1 MRHGTEPSE
10 RPELPP
16 EGPYVSLAPP
26 THFSH
31 EPSSITRRAFLATGA
46 AAAAGLALYAGTHAR
61 HELEIVRRT
70 ILIRD
75 LPDSFQGFRIAQI
88 SDIHLVEWTEPWF
101 LRRVVAEVNKL
112 APDLVALT
120 GDFISRGP
128 RSVDVA
134 HRAMPVCAEA
144 LSELQCPQRF
154 AILGNHDVVVDPG
167 MVVRALA
174 DRGIP
179 TLVNS
184 FTAIE
189 RGSDLLW
196 LCGVDDPGASVPYLS
211 AAIPKLP
218 GAPVILLAH
227 EPDYADNVRRHP
239 RFPLIDLMLSGHSHG
254 GQVRL
259 PWIGPLVLPPLGQK
273 YVSGLFRFA
282 QMQLYVNRGI
292 GTVGVPFRF
301 DCPPEITEITLQ
313 RA

>member
-1 MRHGTEPSE
+1 MGVMFD
-10 RPELPP
+10 ELHP
-16 EGPYVSLAPP
+16 A
-26 THFSH
+26 
-31 EPSSITRRAFLATGA
+31 PSSITRRIFVRSAML
-46 AAAAGLALYAGTHAR
+46 AAGGFGLYASTYAR

-70 ILIRD
+70 LLIRD

-128 RSVDVA
+128 RSEKVA
-134 HRAMPVCAEA
+134 YRAMPVCAEE
-144 LSELQCPQRF
+144 LSALQCPQRF
-154 AILGNHDVVVDPG
+154 AVLGNHDVQVDSA
-167 MVVRALA
+167 MVVRVLA
-174 DRGIP
+174 AANIP
-179 TLVNS
+179 TLVNR

-189 RGSDLLW
+189 RGGDRLW
-196 LCGVDDPGASVPYLS
+196 LCGVDDPGASVPYL
-211 AAIPKLP
+211 AEAVPAHP
-218 GAPVILLAH
+218 GAPVILMAH
-227 EPDYADNVRRHP
+227 EPDFADNVRRHP

-259 PWIGPLVLPPLGQK
+259 PWIGPLVLPPMGQK
-273 YVSGLFRFA
+273 YVSGLFRFD

>member
-1 MRHGTEPSE
+1 VFD
-10 RPELPP
+10 ELNP
-16 EGPYVSLAPP
+16 APR
-26 THFSH
+26 SARQVL
-31 EPSSITRRAFLATGA
+31 TRRAFLGSAMLAG
-46 AAAAGLALYAGTHAR
+46 AGLGIYATTHGR

-75 LPDSFQGFRIAQI
+75 LPDSFQGFRLVQL

-112 APDLVALT
+112 APDLVVLT

-128 RSVDVA
+128 RNISVA
-134 HRAMPVCAEA
+134 YRAMPVCAEE
-144 LSELQCPQRF
+144 LSAIQCPHLF
-154 AILGNHDVVVDPG
+154 AILGNHDVQVDSS
-167 MVVRALA
+167 MVQRAMA
-174 DRGIP
+174 AAKIP
-179 TLVNS
+179 MLVNR

-189 RGSDLLW
+189 RGSDRIW
-196 LCGVDDPGASVPYLS
+196 LCGVDDPGTSVPYLS
-211 AAIPKLP
+211 GAIPAHP

-227 EPDYADNVRRHP
+227 EPDYADMVRRHP
-239 RFPLIDLMLSGHSHG
+239 RFPLVDLMLSGHSHG

-259 PWIGPLVLPPLGQK
+259 PWVGPLVLPPMGQK
-273 YVSGLFRFA
+273 YVSGLFRFN

-292 GTVGVPFRF
+292 GTVGMPFRF

>member
-1 MRHGTEPSE
+1 MFD
-10 RPELPP
+10 ELNP
-16 EGPYVSLAPP
+16 APR
-26 THFSH
+26 TAAQI
-31 EPSSITRRAFLATGA
+31 ITRRIFVRSAML
-46 AAAAGLALYAGTHAR
+46 AAGGLGLYASTHAR
-61 HELEIVRRT
+61 HDLEIVRRT

-128 RSVDVA
+128 RSERVA
-134 HRAMPVCAEA
+134 HRAMPVCAEE
-144 LSELQCPQRF
+144 LSALQCPQRF
-154 AILGNHDVVVDPG
+154 AILGNHDVQVDSR
-167 MVVRALA
+167 MVVQALA
-174 DRGIP
+174 AVKIP
-179 TLVNS
+179 SLVNRY
-184 FTAIE
+184 TAIE
-189 RGSDLLW
+189 RGGDRLW
-196 LCGVDDPGASVPYLS
+196 LCGVDDPGTSVPYL
-211 AAIPKLP
+211 AEAIPGKP

-227 EPDYADNVRRHP
+227 EPDFADNVCRHP

-259 PWIGPLVLPPLGQK
+259 PWIGPLVLPPMGQK
-273 YVSGLFRFA
+273 YVHGLFRFD

-301 DCPPEITEITLQ
+301 DCPPDIT
-313 RA
+313 

>member
-1 MRHGTEPSE
+1 MFD
-10 RPELPP
+10 ELN
-16 EGPYVSLAPP
+16 P
-26 THFSH
+26 T
-31 EPSSITRRAFLATGA
+31 PRTAAQIITRRIFVRSAML
-46 AAAAGLALYAGTHAR
+46 AAGGLGLYATTHAR

-112 APDLVALT
+112 SPDLVALT

-128 RSVDVA
+128 RSARVA
-134 HRAMPVCAEA
+134 YQAMPVCAEELA
-144 LSELQCPQRF
+144 ALQCPQRF
-154 AILGNHDVVVDPG
+154 AILGNHDVEVDG
-167 MVVRALA
+167 HMVAQALTA
-174 DRGIP
+174 AKIP
-179 TLVNS
+179 VLINR

-189 RGSDLLW
+189 RGSDRIW
-196 LCGVDDPGASVPYLS
+196 LCGVDDPGTSVPYLS
-211 AAIPKLP
+211 EAVPARP

-227 EPDYADNVRRHP
+227 EPDFADNVRRHP

-259 PWIGPLVLPPLGQK
+259 PWVGPLVLPPLGQK
-273 YVSGLFRFA
+273 YVSGLFRFN

-292 GTVGVPFRF
+292 GTVGMPFRLY
-301 DCPPEITEITLQ
+301 CPPEITEITL
-313 RA
+313 RRG

>member
-1 MRHGTEPSE
+1 VFDEAHT
-10 RPELPP
+10 
-16 EGPYVSLAPP
+16 APQS
-26 THFSH
+26 T
-31 EPSSITRRAFLATGA
+31 TRRAFMRGGIL
-46 AAAAGLALYAGTHAR
+46 AAGGVALYAATHAR

-75 LPDSFQGFRIAQI
+75 LPDSFQGFRLVQI
-88 SDIHLVEWTEPWF
+88 SDIHLTEWTEPWF
-101 LRRVVAEVNKL
+101 VSRVVAEVNKL
-112 APDLVALT
+112 APDLVAIT

-128 RSVDVA
+128 RSVAVA
-134 HRAMPVCAEA
+134 YRAMPVCAEL

-154 AILGNHDVVVDPG
+154 AVLGNHDVTVDAG

-179 TLVNS
+179 TLYNR

-189 RGSDLLW
+189 RGSDRIW
-196 LCGVDDPGASVPYLS
+196 LCGVDDPGVGVPYLS
-211 AAIPKLP
+211 SAIPVRP
-218 GAPVILLAH
+218 AAPVILLAH
-227 EPDYADNVRRHP
+227 EPDYADSVVLHP

-273 YVSGLFRFA
+273 YVSGLFRFS

-292 GTVGVPFRF
+292 GTVGMPFRYF
-301 DCPPEITEITLQ
+301 CPPEITEITLQ

>member
-1 MRHGTEPSE
+1 MFD
-10 RPELPP
+10 ELN
-16 EGPYVSLAPP
+16 SAPR
-26 THFSH
+26 TKAQI
-31 EPSSITRRAFLATGA
+31 ITRRIFVRSAML
-46 AAAAGLALYAGTHAR
+46 AAGGFGVYAATHAR

-128 RSVDVA
+128 RSDRVA
-134 HRAMPVCAEA
+134 YQAMPVCAEE
-144 LSELQCPQRF
+144 LSALQCPQRF
-154 AILGNHDVVVDPG
+154 AILGNHDVQVNSA
-167 MVVRALA
+167 MVVRVLA
-174 DRGIP
+174 AAKIP
-179 TLVNS
+179 TLVNR
-184 FTAIE
+184 FAAIE
-189 RGSDLLW
+189 RGGDRLW
-196 LCGVDDPGASVPYLS
+196 LCGVDDPATSVPYL
-211 AAIPKLP
+211 AEAVPANP

-227 EPDYADNVRRHP
+227 EPDFADNVRRHP

-259 PWIGPLVLPPLGQK
+259 PWIGPLVLPPMGQK
-273 YVSGLFRFA
+273 YVSGLFRFD

-313 RA
+313 RM